1 MDAKKLGA
9 FIAQRRKDLNMTQAD
24 LAEQLHV
31 TDKAISR
38 WERGIGLPDINT
50 IEPLSD
56 ALKVSLPEVMKAEII
71 EDALSRQE
79 TAEVIKDVLSEV
91 EKKRIERRRVYIVA
105 GVCAALIAMVLLFDN
120 MGALGFAGIF
130 LPLFGSAAGVCLIV
144 ISVHQ
149 HLRKR
154 PWKTSLVAGFVL
166 LSLPVLFALL
176 LVIGFLMGGGPS

>member
-9 FIAQRRKDLNMTQAD
+9 FIAQRRKDLSMTQAD

-50 IEPLSD
+50 IEPLAD
-56 ALKVSLPEVMKAEII
+56 ALKVSLAEVMKAEII
-71 EDALSRQE
+71 EDTLSKQE

-91 EKKRIERRRVYIVA
+91 EKKRIERRRVYIAVGA
-105 GVCAALIAMVLLFDN
+105 CAALIALILLFDN
-120 MGALGFAGIF
+120 LGALGFVGIF
-130 LPLFGSAAGVCLIV
+130 LPLFGFLAGVCLIV
-144 ISVHQ
+144 ISIHH
-149 HLRKR
+149 HLRKL
-154 PWKTSLVAGFVL
+154 PWKTSLVVGLVL
-166 LSLPVLFALL
+166 LSLPILFELL